1 MADTYVQKII
11 SAISTLMAAAG
22 KPANLV
28 VSTSRVK
35 PASASKLIVVA
46 PLLDA
51 PAREATSRNREYLGV
66 RRLLTVGLLC
76 RVSGMDSDNE
86 ALRKWVISQLF
97 KDQTLGGLASSISE
111 GETEWQGEMD
121 SESDYSIAVMQI
133 VVEYARPKNSLEYV
147 AQ

>member
-1 MADTYVQKII
+1 MADTYVQEII
-11 SAISTLMAAAG
+11 SAISTLMAATG

-35 PASASKLIVVA
+35 PSGAAKLIVVL

-51 PAREATSRNREYLGV
+51 PASDGPVRNREFLAA
-66 RRLLTVGLLC
+66 RRLLTVGILC
-76 RVSGMDSDNE
+76 RVAGTDLDNE
-86 ALRKWVISQLF
+86 DLRKWAIAQLF
-97 KDQTLGGLASSISE
+97 REPTLGALATSISE
-111 GETEWQGEMD
+111 GETEWQGELD

-147 AQ
+147 G